1 MVMLIKGVGSDGTKF
16 LFGGYTSKAM
26 PPAPEHFD
34 TEQDVQVSSTL
45 EDFLFVHIQNEG
57 LYFFR
62 PNNNI
67 ILEFFTDYDNGG
79 AISMGSDFMQV
90 SLSYDFRLQVGQIAT
105 LSDINLNSVPR
116 PTQGPI

>member
-1 MVMLIKGVGSDGTKF
+1 
-16 LFGGYTSKAM
+16 M

-45 EDFLFVHIQNEG
+45 EDFLFVHIENEG

-116 PTQGPI
+116 PT